1 MLCGAMD
8 ALKSLIR
15 DKLRGSPA
23 VAQLLEERPELSENP
38 GALLQALEERGVV
51 EEIYGYLDSSLQKPQ
66 DPKSCHQA
74 TPVEEVAP
82 PSQQPVENG
91 MGWQLGLRLLEGQ
104 AFLDYLDDA
113 DAAGRELA
121 WHIAFESQRFK
132 SRQVPAVVAPRFDE
146 TIHMKLPLV
155 GSRNG
160 LLQHLPPVHLVL
172 VCYGGSGSGE
182 EPPWDTGSG
191 TLICSHYLEWR
202 HCLSTSGPLKM
213 TVELQGVGRRHKL
226 SIGVLHAELE
236 LKPVGAEP
244 LPQLAVAAQIRAEEQ
259 QRAEVMRRCFEELDR
274 WWSEHHMLYP
284 SRSIRIFAQT
294 ESCLFLPVTSFVA
307 PLHAGRHLDGPGHAL
322 RFVSLM
328 ALEQVTGEASSAEP
342 RWHSFLA
349 MWAKGRCTAEER
361 ALLLCS
367 LLLGYSL
374 DAWCCLG
381 TDDKGQAHAW
391 VVVRDRGDASYPS
404 QVTFWDPQTG
414 SRLRADD
421 PAFLKSLCSMD
432 TIFNHRRILVCHNE
446 EPSQVSFDFSDH
458 RSWLWAPVDEEMLDV
473 LRLYP
478 CRKCPGFADLLL
490 HRWSPSWNVETLE
503 EAIEDHLLA
512 AIRTHREALGNIT
525 MVDRHLGQLLHVA
538 LVNLE
543 YERRGM
549 QSQSSVFENLATRV
563 CAPGEVLRATPVQFN
578 HLRVS
583 LFWPA
588 LSQRSTVQEIL
599 AKPQASFAVRCRV
612 VLQPETTVATWVLLA
627 AKGRI

>member
-1 MLCGAMD
+1 MD

-38 GALLQALEERGVV
+38 GALLQALERGVV

-213 TVELQGVGRRHKL
+213 TVELQGVGKRHKL

-322 RFVSLM
+322 HFVSLM

-503 EAIEDHLLA
+503 EAIEDRLLA

>member
-1 MLCGAMD
+1 MD
-8 ALKSLIR
+8 SLKSLIR

-23 VAQLLEERPELSENP
+23 VAQLLEEKPELSEDP

-51 EEIYGYLDSSLQKPQ
+51 EEIYGYLDSSLQKPDAQ
-66 DPKSCHQA
+66 AYPKA
-74 TPVEEVAP
+74 VPAPLTPVVEVAQRP
-82 PSQQPVENG
+82 DNGENG
-91 MGWQLGLRLLEGQ
+91 MGWQLCLRLLEGQ

-113 DAAGRELA
+113 DAAGRELS

-132 SRQVPAVVAPRFDE
+132 SRQVPAAVAPRFDE
-146 TIHMKLPLV
+146 TIHVKLPLV

-172 VCYGGSGSGE
+172 VSHGGTGSGE
-182 EPPWDTGSG
+182 EPPWDPGSG
-191 TLICSHYLEWR
+191 TLISSHYLEWR
-202 HCLSTSGPLKM
+202 HCLSTQGPLKM

-226 SIGVLHAELE
+226 SVGVLHAELE
-236 LKPVGAEP
+236 LKPVTEP
-244 LPQLAVAAQIRAEEQ
+244 LPQMAVAAQVRAEEQ
-259 QRAEVMRRCFEELDR
+259 QRAEVMRRCFEELDK

-284 SRSIRIFAQT
+284 SRCIRIFAQT
-294 ESCLFLPVTSFVA
+294 ESCLFLPVTSFVT
-307 PLHAGRHLDGPGHAL
+307 PLHAGRCLDGPGHAL

-328 ALEQVTGEASSAEP
+328 ALETGKDTSINSSEP

-349 MWAKGRCTAEER
+349 MWAKGRCTGEER

-381 TDDKGQAHAW
+381 TKDQAHAW
-391 VVVRDRGDASYPS
+391 VIVRDRGDASLRS

-414 SRLRADD
+414 SRMRADD
-421 PAFLKSLCSMD
+421 PAFLKSVSSVD
-432 TIFNHRRILVCHNE
+432 TVFNHKRILVCHCQ
-446 EPSQVSFDFSDH
+446 EPLDISFDFTDR

-478 CRKCPGFADLLL
+478 CRKCPGFADLML
-490 HRWSPSWNVETLE
+490 RNWNPTWNVESLE
-503 EAIEDHLLA
+503 EAIEDRLLA

-543 YERRGM
+543 CERRGM
-549 QSQSSVFENLATRV
+549 SSQAVFENLATKV

-588 LSQRSTVQEIL
+588 LSQRSSVQEML
-599 AKPQASFAVRCRV
+599 AKPHASFAVRCRV